1 MNTFLKEDHE
11 NNKQLNEIMKTIKD
25 KKVDFNKEIKSIKKT
40 QNEIKME
47 MKN

>member
-1 MNTFLKEDHE
+1 
-11 NNKQLNEIMKTIKD
+11 MKTIKD